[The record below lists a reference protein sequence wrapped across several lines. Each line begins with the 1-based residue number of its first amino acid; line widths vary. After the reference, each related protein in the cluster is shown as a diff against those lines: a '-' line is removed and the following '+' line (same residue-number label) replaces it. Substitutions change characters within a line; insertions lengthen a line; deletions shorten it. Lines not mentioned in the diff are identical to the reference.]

1 MLLAKK
7 DVKFVAETIPTGETF
22 SMLQE
27 LAKELSSSLD
37 YLARFP
43 SAMTPRRRCCSTR
56 HLCLRTRAS
65 WSPSTAISTCWTWP
79 WRRPVQETV
88 LDGLH
93 QGRKD
98 LTIFELDGVKLG
110 LGIGYDLWQAR
121 DDRFDT
127 DLVRSMR
134 VDYNVFLLFIFG
146 PIHKDLLR
154 DY

>member
-7 DVKFVAETIPTGETF
+7 DVEFVAETIPTGETF

-43 SAMTPRRRCCSTR
+43 SAMTPRRQCCSTR

-65 WSPSTAISTCWTWP
+65 WSPSTAISICWTWP

-98 LTIFELDGVKLG
+98 LTSSTASSWDWASATICDRLVTIASTPILC
-110 LGIGYDLWQAR
+110 AR
-121 DDRFDT
+121 CGSTTMYFYYSYSGQFT
-127 DLVRSMR
+127 KI
-134 VDYNVFLLFIFG
+134 Y
-146 PIHKDLLR
+146 
-154 DY
+154 